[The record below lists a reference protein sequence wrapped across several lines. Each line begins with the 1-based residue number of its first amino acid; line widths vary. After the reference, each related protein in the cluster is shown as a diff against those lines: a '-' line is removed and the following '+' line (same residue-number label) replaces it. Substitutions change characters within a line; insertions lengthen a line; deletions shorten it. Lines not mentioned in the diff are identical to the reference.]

1 MQTTIATKQG
11 KVEGFLSGGA
21 VVFRG
26 IPYAAPP
33 VGELRFR
40 RPQEHE
46 PWDGVLDCKKFG
58 CSCPQADLSGLD
70 LYGKE
75 FYDQPMPAHSEDCLY
90 LNVWTPESAGPG
102 DKLPVM
108 FWIHGGAFMHGSG
121 SEKEFDG
128 EDMAQRGVILVTI
141 NYRVNAFGFFAH
153 PELEKENEEH
163 VSGNYGIL
171 DQIAALKWVR
181 ENIAAFGG
189 DPENI
194 TIFGQSAGC
203 MSVQTIISS
212 NLSKGMFKRAILQ
225 SGGGL
230 HGLHETPSRGQA
242 QESGKKLMEHL
253 GVSTIAELRK
263 VPAEKLRDA
272 AYAVSGQN
280 LSWTPHVDGWLLE
293 GTTDDLALE
302 GKIHD
307 IEYMIGSLAD
317 DIGGDDLLQRAGA
330 EFCENQLKLGR
341 APAYMY
347 YFTRKLPGD
356 NAGAFHSA
364 ELWYVFNTL
373 SHCWRPWEDRD
384 RQLADRVAGY
394 WTNFAKTGDPNAPGL
409 PRWEPYTGE
418 GCKCILD

>member
-46 PWDGVLDCKKFG
+46 PWDGVLGCKEFG

-75 FYDQPMPAHSEDCLY
+75 FYDVPMPAHSEDCLY

-108 FWIHGGAFMHGSG
+108 FWIHGGAFMHGTG

-128 EDMAQRGVILVTI
+128 EDMARRGVILVTI

-153 PELEKENEEH
+153 PELEKENEEQ

-230 HGLHETPSRGQA
+230 HALHETPSREQA

-263 VPAEKLRDA
+263 VPAGRLGLPPICTTSPESSPAIMPEPSTRRSSGTCSIPSPA
-272 AYAVSGQN
+272 AGGPGR
-280 LSWTPHVDGWLLE
+280 T
-293 GTTDDLALE
+293 GT
-302 GKIHD
+302 
-307 IEYMIGSLAD
+307 GSLRTVWPGTGPTSPRPATPTPPASPAGSRIPARGASAYSIKERWSAAALHLIFWRG
-317 DIGGDDLLQRAGA
+317 IGKALTKR
-330 EFCENQLKLGR
+330 
-341 APAYMY
+341 
-347 YFTRKLPGD
+347 
-356 NAGAFHSA
+356 
-364 ELWYVFNTL
+364 
-373 SHCWRPWEDRD
+373 
-384 RQLADRVAGY
+384 
-394 WTNFAKTGDPNAPGL
+394 
-409 PRWEPYTGE
+409 YTF
-418 GCKCILD
+418 L

>member
-128 EDMAQRGVILVTI
+128 G
-141 NYRVNAFGFFAH
+141 
-153 PELEKENEEH
+153 
-163 VSGNYGIL
+163 
-171 DQIAALKWVR
+171 
-181 ENIAAFGG
+181 
-189 DPENI
+189 
-194 TIFGQSAGC
+194 
-203 MSVQTIISS
+203 
-212 NLSKGMFKRAILQ
+212 
-225 SGGGL
+225 
-230 HGLHETPSRGQA
+230 
-242 QESGKKLMEHL
+242 
-253 GVSTIAELRK
+253 
-263 VPAEKLRDA
+263 
-272 AYAVSGQN
+272 
-280 LSWTPHVDGWLLE
+280 
-293 GTTDDLALE
+293 
-302 GKIHD
+302 
-307 IEYMIGSLAD
+307 
-317 DIGGDDLLQRAGA
+317 RAG
-330 EFCENQLKLGR
+330 
-341 APAYMY
+341 
-347 YFTRKLPGD
+347 PGWP
-356 NAGAFHSA
+356 
-364 ELWYVFNTL
+364 EV
-373 SHCWRPWEDRD
+373 
-384 RQLADRVAGY
+384 
-394 WTNFAKTGDPNAPGL
+394 
-409 PRWEPYTGE
+409 
-418 GCKCILD
+418 